1 MKTTLAISHLTLGGL
16 MLGCLVAATP
26 LLADDKPVLT
36 VYAPDYFTSEWG
48 PGPAIE
54 TGFEESCG
62 CDLQFVAGDIL
73 PRLLLE
79 GDKTEADVVI
89 GLNSDQTARARAT
102 GLFAPHGEDATR
114 LTLPVAWEDE
124 TFLPFD
130 WSELA
135 FVYDKTKLATPP
147 TSFAQLLDMDVKIAI
162 QDPRSSV
169 SGLGLLL
176 WVKSI
181 YGDKAPEA
189 WAKLAPKVLTVT
201 PGWSEAYGLFTD
213 GEVDMVLSFTTSPAY
228 HIIAEEDDTK
238 AAAIFEEGH
247 YLYTELAAQLNTTDT
262 PELAQSFMDYILS
275 DGFQGMIAT
284 ANWSYPVIIKEGF
297 LADGFAALP
306 RPAKTFSYSEAEAE
320 ALRQPALDEWL
331 AAFK

>member
-1 MKTTLAISHLTLGGL
+1 MKAKFTFSGL
-16 MLGCLVAATP
+16 MLTGLLAATP
-26 LLADDKPVLT
+26 LLADEKPILT
-36 VYAPDYFTSEWG
+36 VYAPEYFTSEWG

-54 TGFEESCG
+54 NGFEEVCG

-79 GDKTEADVVI
+79 GDKTEADAVI
-89 GLNSDQTARARAT
+89 GLNTDQTARARAT
-102 GLFAPHGEDATR
+102 GLFAPHGEDSTR
-114 LTLPVAWEDE
+114 LTLPVDWEDDI
-124 TFLPFD
+124 FLPFD

-135 FVYDKTKLATPP
+135 FIYDKTKLASPP
-147 TSFAQLLDMDVKIAI
+147 TSFDQLLDTDVKIAI

-176 WVKSI
+176 WVKAI
-181 YGDKAPEA
+181 YGDKAGEA

-238 AAAIFEEGH
+238 AAAIFDEGH
-247 YLYTELAAQLNTTDT
+247 YLYTELAAQLRTSDQ
-262 PELAQSFMDYILS
+262 PKLAQAFMDYTLS
-275 DGFQGMIAT
+275 DAFQGMIAT
-284 ANWSYPVIIKEGF
+284 GNWSYPAIIKDGF
-297 LADGFAALP
+297 LPAGFDDLP
-306 RPAKTFSYSEAEAE
+306 RPAKTLTYSETDAE
-320 ALRQPALDEWL
+320 ALRQPALEEWDG
-331 AAFK
+331 AFR